1 VSSWPGVRAGQRGA
15 KPREEGVVR
24 ATGDHGPV
32 RTRATLRDVARL
44 AGVHPATASR
54 ALNEA
59 TRSLVTAST
68 AQRVAAAAEE
78 LAYRPNP
85 IARGLRTSRSFTI
98 GVVIPDLTNPLF
110 PPIVRGIEDTLIA
123 SGYGALAM
131 NTDNDEAR
139 ERNAIETLR
148 AREVDGF
155 ITATAH
161 RDDDALVE
169 LIETGI
175 PLALVNRRLPERR
188 LPVAAVDDRKG
199 IREAVTHLVEL
210 GHERIAHVGVSRALS
225 TGSLRHEGFV
235 EAMTAMG
242 LEPDPDLILLGT
254 SFTEPEG
261 ARMCGEL
268 LDAGRDMTAIV
279 AANDLIALGC
289 YDALEARGVA
299 CPAEI
304 SVVGFNDMPFVA
316 RFTPPLTTVR
326 IPHYEM
332 GVAAAQLLL
341 ERIESPDGPPREVLL
356 EPRLVVRGS
365 TAGPGGALPAG
376 VPGP

>member
-1 VSSWPGVRAGQRGA
+1 MSEDGGPRA
-15 KPREEGVVR
+15 
-24 ATGDHGPV
+24 
-32 RTRATLRDVARL
+32 RATLRDVARL

-59 TRSLVTAST
+59 TRSLVTAAT
-68 AQRVAAAAEE
+68 VQRVAAAAEE

-110 PPIVRGIEDTLIA
+110 PPIVRGIEDTLNR

-131 NTDNDEAR
+131 NTDNDPAR

-155 ITATAH
+155 ITATAR
-161 RDDDALVE
+161 RDDKALEE
-169 LIETGI
+169 LIDSGI
-175 PLALVNRRLPERR
+175 PVALVNRRLPDRR
-188 LPVAAVDDRKG
+188 VPVAGVDDREG
-199 IREAVTHLVEL
+199 IRHAVAHLAEL
-210 GHERIAHVGVSRALS
+210 GHERIAHIGVSRGLS
-225 TGSLRHEGFV
+225 TGNERYEGFV
-235 EAMTAMG
+235 EAMSAMG
-242 LEPDPDLILLGT
+242 LDPDPDLIALAE

-261 ARMCGEL
+261 ARLCGAL
-268 LDAGRDMTAIV
+268 LDAGRGVTAIV
-279 AANDLIALGC
+279 AGNDLIALGC
-289 YDALEARGVA
+289 YDAMHERGVA

-316 RFTPPLTTVR
+316 RFSPPMTTIR

-332 GVAAAQLLL
+332 GVAAAELLL
-341 ERIESPDGPPREVLL
+341 ERIESPDAPPREVLL
-356 EPRLVVRGS
+356 QPALVVRGS
-365 TAGPGGALPAG
+365 TAAPA
-376 VPGP
+376 VDLHRR